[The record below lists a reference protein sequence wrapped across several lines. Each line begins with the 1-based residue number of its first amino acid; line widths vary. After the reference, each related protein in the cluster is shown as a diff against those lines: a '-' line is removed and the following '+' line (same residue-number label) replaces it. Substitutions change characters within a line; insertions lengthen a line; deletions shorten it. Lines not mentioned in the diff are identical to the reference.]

1 MRQAASV
8 LLLRNHPGG
17 GVAVLMLRRAERGG
31 DFRSGAAV
39 FPGGVVDLLDRQA
52 HPLVDGW
59 DDADLSARLGV
70 ESGGLDY
77 LVAAAR
83 ECFEEVGVWCAAGDE
98 AVQREAHDRWRAP
111 LQEGR
116 ASLAEACQALGV
128 RLPVASWAY
137 LAHWVT
143 PPGMPR
149 RFDTRFFIAPAPEGQ
164 EPVADEGE
172 AQEAF
177 WCTPA
182 EALAPSGERRNGEPT
197 RPMVLLP
204 VTRALLEWL
213 APHKTVEEAMEAAR
227 RQETIPCIM
236 PRLARLG
243 AGEQARGTILLPGA
257 PAYAEVAHLDP
268 DGAGTASA
276 ELVSGVAVGLSA
288 RVWRVTAPNSGL
300 MTGAGTNS
308 YLVGDPAVNRW
319 TVVDPGPDDTGHLAA
334 LQAAAPGPIERI
346 LLTHT
351 HPDHADGA
359 VSLARTT
366 GAPIWGMRAGAVVSG
381 TNIPYKELFGGEQI
395 VLGPDATLTVLYTP
409 GHASDHLAFVLEEEQ
424 LLLAGDLVMQGGTV
438 VIDPPDGDLGAY
450 LRTLEGLADR
460 ELTWVAPGHGFLLGD
475 PPQLFRHVIR
485 HRMAREAKVIAA
497 LKEQQNA
504 TVASLVPIVYHDVP
518 PELHPLAARS
528 LLAHLLHLQHAGAAH
543 GAHGRWRLTR

>member
-17 GVAVLMLRRAERGG
+17 GVAVLMIRRAERGG

-98 AVQREAHDRWRAP
+98 AVQREAHGRWRAP

-182 EALAPSGERRNGEPT
+182 EALAPGGASP

-213 APHKTVEEAMEAAR
+213 APHRSVEEAVAAAG
-227 RQETIPCIM
+227 RQANIPCIM
-236 PRLARLG
+236 PRLARVG
-243 AGEQARGTILLPGA
+243 AGERARGTVLLPGA
-257 PAYAEVAHLDP
+257 PAYAEVARLDP
-268 DGAGTASA
+268 DGAGQVSA
-276 ELVSGVAVGLSA
+276 ELVYGSAVAFSA
-288 RVWRVTAPNSGL
+288 RVWRVTAPNSGK

-319 TVVDPGPDDTGHLAA
+319 TVVDPGPDDPGHRAA

-351 HPDHADGA
+351 HPDHAEGA
-359 VSLARTT
+359 AALAIAT
-366 GAPIWGMRAGAVVSG
+366 GAPIWAMRPAAVLSD
-381 TNIPYKELFGGEQI
+381 TDIPYKELFGGEQI
-395 VLGPDATLTVLYTP
+395 VLGPDATLTVLHTP

-438 VIDPPDGDLGAY
+438 VIDPPDGDLGVY

-460 ELTWVAPGHGFLLGD
+460 ALTWVAPGHGFLLGD

-497 LKEQQNA
+497 LQQQQSA
-504 TVASLVPIVYHDVP
+504 TVESLVPVVYQEVP

-543 GAHGRWRLTR
+543 GANGRWRLTR